1 MAIEALVGG
10 AVNSA
15 VNAGLSDINTDKKQR
30 LWIKRQDYLE
40 KQQKAAE
47 QRQFDYN
54 KQLQDYV
61 FAQNLEQWNRENQYN
76 SPAAQM
82 ARFNAAGLNANLMYG
97 NMSAGATSPEMSVG
111 DVGTGSAPSAPNA
124 DVPFVGFDYIAAQNA
139 LSQSKLIDA
148 QVNKTNAETLGVIS
162 DNALK
167 SGTLSANIDKAF
179 ADLANT
185 VADTDLKTA
194 ETTGQ
199 EIQNTVDE
207 NIAPTKIK
215 QAEANLENTKKQ
227 GLNLDKTNELL
238 DAQVTNMKLDSRLK
252 SIEYKIKEY
261 EKKIASVAA
270 ENAETKARLENE
282 LTAAK
287 TAFANNQAAYVAKQI
302 ASYDAEL
309 TAKLALSAAER
320 INRLSFS
327 DLAVSRKSYQDF
339 QNKMN
344 EILLDPTKETD
355 AKTYFSA
362 LLLKNLNETSFK
374 DIIDTIWDM
383 YQDTKSDGSAP
394 DGGSD
399 APAPKRGLG
408 PRGVGALYD
417 WKNKHPHATQQ
428 EIDEITEQIRDKF
441 GAE

>member
-15 VNAGLSDINTDKKQR
+15 VNQGLSDINTDKKQR

-61 FAQNLEQWNRENQYN
+61 YSQNLEQWKRENEYN

-82 ARFNAAGLNANLMYG
+82 ARFGAAGLNANLMYSQMG
-97 NMSAGATSPEMSVG
+97 SGATSPEMSIG
-111 DVGTGSAPSAPNA
+111 DVGTGAAPTAPNA
-124 DVPFVGFDYIAAQNA
+124 DAPFVGFDYIAAQNA

-179 ADLANT
+179 AELANT

-207 NIAPTKIK
+207 NIAPTKIA
-215 QAEANLENTKKQ
+215 QAEADLENTKKQ
-227 GLNLDKTNELL
+227 GLNLDKTNKLL
-238 DAQVTNMKLDSRLK
+238 DEQINNLKLDSRLK

-261 EKKIASVAA
+261 EKKIASVGA

-287 TAFANNQAAYVAKQI
+287 TAFANNQASYVAKQI

-327 DLAVSRKSYQDF
+327 DLAVSRKNYQDF
-339 QNKMN
+339 QNRMN

-383 YQDTKSDGSAP
+383 YQDTKDGSAP
-394 DGGSD
+394 DVPD
-399 APAPKRGLG
+399 APAPKKRGLG

-417 WKNKHPHATQQ
+417 WKNKHPNATQQ

>member
-15 VNAGLSDINTDKKQR
+15 VNYGLSDINTNKKQR

-47 QRQFDYN
+47 KRQFDYN
-54 KQLQDYV
+54 KKLQDYV
-61 FAQNLEQWNRENQYN
+61 YSQNLEQWNRENKYN
-76 SPAAQM
+76 SPASQM
-82 ARFNAAGLNANLMYG
+82 ARFNAAGLNSNLMYG
-97 NMSAGATSPEMSVG
+97 EMSAGATSPEMSIG
-111 DVGTGSAPSAPNA
+111 EVGTGAAPSAPNA
-124 DVPFVGFDYIAAQNA
+124 DAPFVPFDYIAAQNA

-167 SGTLSANIDKAF
+167 SGILSANIDKAF

-185 VADTDLKTA
+185 VADTDLKSA

-207 NIAPTKIK
+207 KIAPTKIA
-215 QAEANLENTKKQ
+215 QAEEDLKNTKRQ
-227 GLNLDKTNELL
+227 GLNLEKTNALL
-238 DAQVTNMKLDSRLK
+238 DAQITNMKLDSRLK

-261 EKKIASVAA
+261 EKKIAAVGA
-270 ENAETKARLENE
+270 ENAETKTRLENE

-287 TAFANNQAAYVAKQI
+287 TAFANNQAAFVAKQI
-302 ASYDAEL
+302 SSYNVEL

-327 DLAVSRKSYQDF
+327 DLAVSRKNYQDF

-344 EILLDPTKETD
+344 EILLDPTKSTD
-355 AKTYFSA
+355 AKTYWSA
-362 LLLKNLNETSFK
+362 LLLKNLDETSFK
-374 DIIDTIWDM
+374 EIIETVWDI
-383 YQDTKSDGSAP
+383 YQDSQK
-394 DGGSD
+394 D
-399 APAPKRGLG
+399 APSPSGEDAPEPPKRGLG
-408 PRGVGALYD
+408 PKGTGVFYS
-417 WKNKHPHATQQ
+417 WKNKHPNATQQ